1 MLKILY
7 TRYLELGT
15 SSGRVFMTSNPPA
28 GRALCRVEFLGHV
41 GMDSLNVINC

>member
-1 MLKILY
+1 MLKVLY

-15 SSGRVFMTSNPPA
+15 SGGREFMTSNPFA
-28 GRALCRVEFLGHV
+28 ERAFSRVEFLGHV

>member
-15 SSGRVFMTSNPPA
+15 SSERVFMISNHPA
-28 GRALCRVEFLGHV
+28 ERAFSRVEFLGHV
-41 GMDSLNVINC
+41 EMDSLNIINC